1 MRIKRYIKNHSQ
13 KLNAAII
20 SFALLGSSKTFS
32 ADPFQKIETALENT
46 QRGANTIAY
55 IILGLCFLY
64 AAIAGIWMQ
73 KWKHALG
80 VMVAG
85 GLIAL
90 WPTILAWLK
99 NLGGVAT

>member
-1 MRIKRYIKNHSQ
+1 MHIKRYIQNHSQ
-13 KLNAAII
+13 KLKTAIL
-20 SFALLGSSKTFS
+20 SFVLFTSSKTF
-32 ADPFQKIETALENT
+32 ADPFQKIETALNKT
-46 QRGANTIAY
+46 QNSANSIAY

-73 KWKHALG
+73 KWKQALG
-80 VMVAG
+80 VMIAG

-99 NLGGVAT
+99 DLGGAAS